1 MSNSIVFIKGEP
13 GFMVQAVLKNMQ
25 SSGLDVIEVDADI
38 AEIERHQYD
47 SNIILYYM
55 GSTQQVTKRVLECLS
70 GMCKEFR
77 KTLCLIG
84 DSESLYTAEK
94 TCEQGVISVTYNR
107 PIDVRSLVDDLKH
120 MLGTHEEYARKKTI
134 LLVDDDTDFLQIA
147 NTWFSGTYVIDTVN
161 SAKEALK
168 YLNNK
173 KPDLIL
179 LDYEMPKMSGYEL
192 LTEIRRAWKT
202 ADIPVIFLTG
212 KDDKDSVMKIIDK
225 KPDGYLLKSTPK
237 DQLLS
242 SIDKFF
248 ADYILG
254 GRAAAVT
261 SDKKA

>member
-1 MSNSIVFIKGEP
+1 MTNAIVFIKGEP
-13 GFMVQAVLKNMQ
+13 GFMVQAVLKNIRNAN
-25 SSGLDVIEVDADI
+25 LDVIEIEADI
-38 AEIERHQYD
+38 VEIERHQYD
-47 SNIILYYM
+47 SDIIMYYM
-55 GSTQQVTKRVLECLS
+55 GSAQQVNKRILECLS

-94 TCEQGVISVTYNR
+94 TCDPGVVSVTYSR
-107 PIDVRSLVDDLKH
+107 PLDVRVLVDDLKN
-120 MLGTHEEYARKKTI
+120 MLSTHEEYARKKTI
-134 LLVDDDTDFLQIA
+134 LLVDDDTDFLQMA
-147 NTWFSGTYVIDTVN
+147 NTWFSGTYVLDAVS

-168 YLNNK
+168 YLNSK

-192 LTEIRRAWKT
+192 LSEIRRAWKT

-237 DQLLS
+237 QQLLS

-254 GRAAAVT
+254 QKNP
-261 SDKKA
+261 DKKK